1 MSERQS
7 LYGEVTARIIAELE
21 EGRLPWVQPWDATKC
36 PCTMPAN
43 AVSGRVYTGI
53 NVLILWAAGVG
64 GGFSSQRW
72 LTYRQAAAAG
82 GTVRRGEKGTVI
94 CYADRFTPKDEAAR
108 AQSEG
113 GEART
118 VAFLKRFVVF
128 NIDQCEG
135 LDADMASGSVRP
147 DPVLAIAEA
156 DRIIAGS
163 GADFRIGGSEA
174 FYAPGPDFV
183 QVPPQVAFR
192 EPINWYRTALHE
204 LGHYVGGKGRLER
217 DQSGVFGSA
226 SYAREELVAEMTA
239 AFACASLGIQ
249 PTVRHAD
256 YIGAWLEVLRA
267 DNKAIFRAASAASK
281 GADWLLACG
290 EDRP

>member
-1 MSERQS
+1 
-7 LYGEVTARIIAELE
+7 
-21 EGRLPWVQPWDATKC
+21 
-36 PCTMPAN
+36 
-43 AVSGRVYTGI
+43 
-53 NVLILWAAGVG
+53 
-64 GGFSSQRW
+64 
-72 LTYRQAAAAG
+72 
-82 GTVRRGEKGTVI
+82 VI

-135 LDADMASGSVRP
+135 LGEDQASGSVLP
-147 DPVLAIAEA
+147 DPVLAIAGA

-217 DQSGVFGSA
+217 DQSGVFGSS
-226 SYAREELVAEMTA
+226 SYACRGNDGGVRLCLAGYPAHGSPRRLHRRVA
-239 AFACASLGIQ
+239 
-249 PTVRHAD
+249 
-256 YIGAWLEVLRA
+256 
-267 DNKAIFRAASAASK
+267 
-281 GADWLLACG
+281 
-290 EDRP
+290 